1 MKGND
6 FSRGI
11 EKIIKTMDL
20 RYNELMH
27 NGYTFKQYISSHFKV
42 IYGKELY
49 LNFLNFLVSSS
60 SSLS

>member
-1 MKGND
+1 
-6 FSRGI
+6 
-11 EKIIKTMDL
+11 MDL